1 MGVSILL
8 RRNVGIKRL
17 FLGGLVGGL
26 SVFILFLS
34 ITTFQLFLLKIII
47 AVLMVIVAFKYK
59 DIRYTL
65 KNIFFLYTL
74 SIILGGFLYMLNIEF
89 SYKNSGIIFY
99 HNGLSINWIILLI
112 ISPLV
117 IYVYI
122 KQTLKLKSQYSNYYK
137 VDIYF
142 KSGKRIKLNA
152 FLDTG
157 NGLID
162 PYKKRPIILVNS
174 KEVKKY
180 IDKENFLL
188 VPFTSLDNESL
199 LKCIVAD
206 KINIK
211 GIGYKTNF
219 LIGLYDKKINIDGI
233 DCILNTKL
241 LEE

>member
-1 MGVSILL
+1 MGVSIIL
-8 RRNVGIKRL
+8 RRNTKIKRI
-17 FLGGLVGGL
+17 FLGSLVGGL
-26 SVFILFLS
+26 SIFILFLS
-34 ITTFQLFLLKIII
+34 ITTLQLFLLKIII
-47 AVLMVIVAFKYK
+47 AILMVITAFKYK

-65 KNIFFLYTL
+65 KNLFFLYTL

-112 ISPLV
+112 ISPIV
-117 IYVYI
+117 IYIYI
-122 KQTLKLKSQYSNYYK
+122 KQALKLKNQYSNYYK

-157 NGLID
+157 NRLID
-162 PYKKRPIILVNS
+162 PYKKRPIILINS
-174 KEVKKY
+174 KEINKY

-188 VPFTSLDNESL
+188 VPFTSLNNESL

-206 KINIK
+206 KINII
-211 GIGYKTNF
+211 GVGYKTNF
-219 LIGLYDKKINIDGI
+219 LIGISDKKINIDGI

-241 LEE
+241 MEE